1 MSKEIFKLEGTI
13 EINNTSANESI
24 DETTEKA
31 QGLADAIEGTG
42 KSADKTGKTM
52 GSSGKFGAGSV
63 FMGYALSKL
72 AEKAVSLGKVIGKT
86 GFNFNASMESY
97 QNQFT
102 SLLGDADKAAKLVS
116 DLQTLAKIS
125 PLGMEGLAKNAVSLL
140 STGFE
145 LADIIP
151 TLQSLGDLSLG
162 DQNKLD
168 SAVRAYSQ
176 IVTKGQ
182 MMAQEMY
189 QLSDAG
195 IPIIEIMT
203 KYGGD
208 RYADGSWY
216 MQKLTDKDYMIPAE
230 DMVKAFAAAT
240 AEGAK
245 WHDYMYNMMDTWSGQ
260 TDRLGEEGKESVG
273 AFMKPFFDMAKSEVL
288 PKMADSLALFGTWA
302 TENKDTIEK
311 IADTVGKFATITF
324 DGALDFFKWLTEN
337 GEAVATAI
345 GVIGTAMG
353 IAAATAHPY
362 AAAVSAIAG
371 ALMYLNSEAGKKRGT
386 FDHMFDGYTE
396 SDIETLNR
404 YVDALNAMREAQD
417 VSLDTYDFDK
427 QLQAEA
433 LYDAALAEVNA
444 IDGLLATYNTWHSAQ
459 AGYAGANGPA
469 LKVGL
474 QIAEDAESVMQ
485 GDIDGMNFSATVK
498 MYADTSSLNT
508 TYSYAPS
515 VDGSHAGGLD
525 FVPRDNYIA
534 RLHKGEQVLTR
545 SQADAYRNGMGSQDI
560 GRLETAINQLAVMM
574 QQVANNTRGGQM
586 VVLDS
591 GAVVGQLAPMMDA
604 QLGAISGR
612 KGRRN

>member
-13 EINNTSANESI
+13 EIDNSGANKSI

-31 QGLADAIEGTG
+31 QELSEAIEGTG
-42 KSADKTGKTM
+42 KSADSAGKSM
-52 GSSGKFGAGSV
+52 GSSSKFGAGSV
-63 FMGYALSKL
+63 WLGNMLTALTTS
-72 AEKAVSLGKVIGKT
+72 AFNVGKAISKT
-86 GFNFNASMESY
+86 GFKQNTEMEKYTASISTMLGGNSEAAQKLITDLQELASVTPL
-97 QNQFT
+97 NT
-102 SLLGDADKAAKLVS
+102 SGLVKNTSKLIGAKVPLEDIVDTMRMLGDVS
-116 DLQTLAKIS
+116 GGNQDYFDGI
-125 PLGMEGLAKNAVSLL
+125 
-140 STGFE
+140 
-145 LADIIP
+145 
-151 TLQSLGDLSLG
+151 
-162 DQNKLD
+162 
-168 SAVRAYSQ
+168 VRAYSQ
-176 IVTKGQ
+176 VMSATRLTTEDLNQFVDREVPIWQMIADYLEIDQSQVRSMVSKAELPASVLTETLKKETSENGLYYQQMEKQAETFSGKISTLQDNAEITAGQ
-182 MMAQEMY
+182 
-189 QLSDAG
+189 
-195 IPIIEIMT
+195 
-203 KYGGD
+203 
-208 RYADGSWY
+208 
-216 MQKLTDKDYMIPAE
+216 LT
-230 DMVKAFAAAT
+230 
-240 AEGAK
+240 
-245 WHDYMYNMMDTWSGQ
+245 
-260 TDRLGEEGKESVG
+260 
-273 AFMKPFFDMAKSEVL
+273 KPFFDMAKSDVL
-288 PKMADSLALFGTWA
+288 PKLTESLERFGTWA
-302 TENKDTIEK
+302 ISNQEALTK
-311 IADTVGKFATITF
+311 IADGMGKFATITF
-324 DGALDFFKWLTEN
+324 DGVLEFFKWLTEN

-371 ALMYLNSEAGKKRGT
+371 ALMYLNSETGKKRGT

-404 YVDALNAMREAQD
+404 YVDALNAMREAED
-417 VSLDTYDFDK
+417 VSLDTWDADK
-427 QLQAEA
+427 MAQARA
-433 LYDAALAEVNA
+433 VYDAALAEVTA
-444 IDGLLATYNTWHSAQ
+444 IDGLKATYDTWHSAQ

-474 QIAEDAESVMQ
+474 QIAEDAESIMQ